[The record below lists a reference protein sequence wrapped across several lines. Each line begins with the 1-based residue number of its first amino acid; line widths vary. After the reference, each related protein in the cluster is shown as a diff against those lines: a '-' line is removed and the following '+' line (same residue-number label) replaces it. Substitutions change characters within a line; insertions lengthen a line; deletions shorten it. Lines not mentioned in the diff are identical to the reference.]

1 MQKNKK
7 IHQLDLEKN
16 VSHMDA
22 LKDKWTDKQV

>member
-7 IHQLDLEKN
+7 IHQLDLEKK
-16 VSHMDA
+16 VSQMDA

>member
-7 IHQLDLEKN
+7 IHLLDLEKN
-16 VSHMDA
+16 VSQMDA